1 MCCYKKDFITGKSS
15 WPGNET
21 ETRDSEERRMTKETK
36 AVVAIEDSLHKLDI
50 RVGRVVEVALEDR
63 THKPTYRMLV
73 DYGKYGRK
81 TSYGRFT
88 KHPVDEVKNRLVLG
102 VLNLEPRRMGP
113 VTSEALILGVQFPKA
128 ESGEATF
135 VSPAV
140 DAKIGSK
147 LF

>member
-1 MCCYKKDFITGKSS
+1 MKEK
-15 WPGNET
+15 
-21 ETRDSEERRMTKETK
+21 RDGEGRRMTKETK
-36 AVVAIEDSLHKLDI
+36 AVVAIEDSLENLDI

-88 KHPVDEVKNRLVLG
+88 NHPIDEVKNRLVSA
-102 VLNLEPRRMGP
+102 LNFEPRQMGP

-140 DAKIGSK
+140 DAKVGSK